1 MSEREAREGGR
12 KGRKE
17 EQERIEERGQRV
29 TVLHVLLGIL
39 ELLVCGPRL
48 VLVIDDNGFRKVL
61 D

>member
-1 MSEREAREGGR
+1 MSERRGREGG
-12 KGRKE
+12 KEGRKE

-39 ELLVCGPRL
+39 ELLVCGPGL
-48 VLVIDDNGFRKVL
+48 APVMDDNEFRKVL